1 MKLIVNYLQLFTR
14 RFAGADK
21 LADLCIVLSRILKKM
36 ENEYDVVMYGAIG
49 TDFSGNDLAHW
60 IKSIDEQAD
69 TIHLRINSPGGDVE
83 QGLSIVSAILSAR
96 AYIHVHVDGIALSM
110 AAVIA
115 VCGDRVEMQD
125 YAKMMIHDPFF
136 RVASES
142 LLSNKDKK
150 YLSVL
155 KDSMQ
160 TILSRRNIDK
170 ELLGKMMAE
179 ETWFTADEAKA
190 AGLADEVVV
199 TQRKEL
205 KNLAAPELL
214 KRISAELVV
223 EESGQRVW
231 CGNFTHIIKEVDMKL
246 VAVKLGLAEASTES
260 EVVNK
265 VGALQGELSAA
276 VAERDTLK
284 QKLAAIEAK
293 QAAEQKTE
301 AESLVAAAV
310 ADGRI
315 NADGRS
321 AWMGDF
327 EKDFEGAKNR
337 LASIPAREKI
347 SAQVEKG
354 AEGNGGE
361 KPIASMTF
369 AEIVKA
375 DRLRE
380 LKKDNALYVQKF
392 KDAYGHDPA

>member
-1 MKLIVNYLQLFTR
+1 
-14 RFAGADK
+14 
-21 LADLCIVLSRILKKM
+21 M
-36 ENEYDVVMYGAIG
+36 ENEYEIMMYGVIG
-49 TDFSGNDLAHW
+49 ADFDGNDLAHW
-60 IKSIDEQAD
+60 IKSVDGQAD
-69 TIHLRINSPGGDVE
+69 TIHLRINSPGGNVE
-83 QGLSIVSAILSAR
+83 HGLSIVSAILSAR
-96 AYIHVHVDGIALSM
+96 AYIHVHVDGVALSM

-125 YAKMMIHDPFF
+125 YAKLMIHDPFF
-136 RVASES
+136 SGVSES
-142 LLSNKDKK
+142 SLSNKEKK

-170 ELLGKMMAE
+170 ELIGKMMTE
-179 ETWFTADEAKA
+179 ETWFSADEAKA

-223 EESGQRVW
+223 EEGGQRVW
-231 CGNFTHIIKEVDMKL
+231 CGNFTHIIEETNMKL

-327 EKDFEGAKNR
+327 EKDFEGAKSR

>member
-301 AESLVAAAV
+301 AEALVAAAV

-327 EKDFEGAKNR
+327 EKDFEGAKSR

-392 KDAYGHDPA
+392 RDAYGHDPA

>member
-1 MKLIVNYLQLFTR
+1 
-14 RFAGADK
+14 
-21 LADLCIVLSRILKKM
+21 M
-36 ENEYDVVMYGAIG
+36 ENEYEIMMYGVIG
-49 TDFSGNDLAHW
+49 ADFDGNDLAHW
-60 IKSIDEQAD
+60 IKSVDGQAD

-170 ELLGKMMAE
+170 ELIGKMMTE
-179 ETWFTADEAKA
+179 ETWFSADEAKA

-223 EESGQRVW
+223 EEGGQRVW